1 MLDEYFYCWVISLP
15 FVEEILEPSGGQEII
30 KMNFLSK

>member
-1 MLDEYFYCWVISLP
+1 MLNVYFYYVMSL
-15 FVEEILEPSGGQEII
+15 VEEILEPSGGQEIT